1 MVSKVIIS
9 PMEVRGLGNIVA
21 KTSTEDYECYL
32 SSITASDDKYVM
44 VYYGKSFVVTVSA
57 QYVKSGGEL
66 IVTATVTDENGDPVE
81 DASVELF
88 KEVSE

>member
-21 KTSTEDYECYL
+21 KTSTEDYEWYL
-32 SSITASDDKYVM
+32 SSITASDDKYIM
-44 VYYGKSFVVTVSA
+44 VYFDQSIIVTVSA

-66 IVTATVTDENGDPVE
+66 IVTATVTDENGDPIE
-81 DASVELF
+81 DASVEMF
-88 KEVSE
+88 KEVN